1 MRDSIAVVGMAC
13 RYPDAR
19 SPSELWENVL
29 SQRRAFRRMPPER
42 LRLED
47 YYSTDRAAPDC
58 FYSTEAAL
66 IEGYEFDR
74 VRFRVAGSTF
84 RTADWTHWLALDVAA
99 QALSDAGFADGLNLP
114 HETTGVFLGNT
125 LTGEFSRANV
135 LRLRWPYVRRVV
147 EASLTDAGIPT
158 EQRLALLKNLE
169 TSYKAPFPDTNEESL
184 AGGLSN
190 TIAGRI
196 CNYFDLKGGG
206 YTVDGACASSLLAV
220 AQACTALV
228 AGDLDA
234 ALAGGV
240 DLSID
245 PFELVGF
252 AKTGALAQ
260 EMMRVYDAR
269 SEGFWPGEGCGFV
282 LLLRE
287 EDARARGL
295 PIYATIKGWGISS
308 DGHGGITRPEVEGQL
323 LALERAY
330 RRAGFGIE
338 TVSYFEGH
346 GTGTSVGDATEL
358 RALSRARRKASSVSG
373 PAVIG
378 SLKAN
383 IGHTKAAAGV
393 AGLIKAALAL
403 KARILPPTTGCEEPH
418 PELKSE
424 SAALRVLKQGEQWPR
439 EQALR
444 AGVSGMGFGGINV
457 HLALEGATPEKSPV
471 TLSFKERMLLSSA
484 QDAELFVLGA
494 SSLAE
499 LQGQVEHLQSFAFK
513 LSRAELS
520 DLAAQ
525 LSRTL
530 DSREVR
536 AALVASTPAELS
548 ERLARLKAL
557 IASGADACI
566 DAPGGFFFS
575 STAISQSKA
584 VRVGFLFPG
593 QGSPV
598 HTDGGALRRR
608 FEFVTGLYERAHFQE
623 GDNST
628 ATLVA
633 QPAIVTASMAALR
646 VLERLDI
653 TAHVAVG
660 HSLGE
665 LTALRW
671 AGALDDEALLRL
683 ATARGKAMMEVS
695 SPPGAMASIAAG
707 RVEVAALLNG
717 DKANIAGVNS
727 PKQTVLSGEAQAIEA
742 LVLRAV
748 KQGFRAARLP
758 VSHAFHSPLVAEAAP
773 VLAAHLADERLKP
786 LERTVFSTI
795 TGSRLWPE
803 TDLRALL
810 FEQVTS
816 PVLFMDAVVAADAAG
831 VDLWIEVGPGHVLCG
846 LAGELVN
853 SHVVSIDASGRSLAG
868 LLQTA
873 GAAFA
878 LGVPLNHSMLF
889 EGRFTKNFNLD
900 WHPKFFTNPCELAP
914 LSETSSDG
922 QQAAQLSREDSE
934 AEELE
939 ALIESSIEPS
949 GASAL
954 EVIMQLVAARAE
966 LPAEAVKPD
975 SRMLNDLHL
984 NSITVGQLVGEAA
997 RRLGVPSPLSP
1008 TNYADATP
1016 AEIAEALTV
1025 QAQHST
1031 LAHETDDSPPGV
1043 AKWVR
1048 PFTVELLEKDLRRRE
1063 PPAVKGSWQVLAHPS
1078 HPLANAVRQAF
1089 TACDAGRGC
1098 VVCLSP
1104 EPDESDVSLL
1114 LEGARAVLSAGE
1126 ETWFVLVQQDG
1137 GSSAFARTLHLEA
1150 PQVNTCVVNVPFALP
1165 RAAECVVAEALST
1178 HGYSEA
1184 HYKQDGRRFESVM
1197 RACAVS
1203 ASDSSVQLPLGTDDV
1218 VVVTGGAKGITA
1230 ECALA
1235 LSLETGA
1242 RLALI
1247 GRAQPLGNV
1256 ELAESLKRFADAGVE
1271 FRYIAADVTDAAAI
1285 NDAIQ
1290 KIESELGQVTGILHG
1305 AARNMP
1311 QSLSK
1316 LDEVSFQETLAVK
1329 VQGARNL
1336 LAAVDPERLRLL
1348 ITFGSIIARTGLPG
1362 EADYG
1367 LANERLTRLTEQ
1379 WQALHPACRCLAVE
1393 WSIWSD
1399 VGMGARI
1406 GQMDALI
1413 RQGIEP
1419 IPPGDGVALLLKL
1432 LSQPQPLTTVVAIG
1446 RYTNMPTYKIER
1458 PELPLGRYLEQV
1470 KVYYPNVELVVDSDL
1485 STGTD
1490 PYLNDHQFQGERL
1503 LPAVMGLEAMAQAAT
1518 ALTGKTDAPAFQDVN
1533 FNRPVVVPEAAQL
1546 TIRVAALVRE
1556 PGVVEVV
1563 LRSSDTAFQVDHF
1576 SATCLFDKSRLRD
1589 AQPPALPPAA
1599 VDAEKHVSIHP
1610 VHDLYE
1616 SILFHRGRFRRLNGY
1631 RFLKATECV
1640 AEIAPDGDTT
1650 WFSQYLPAGLVL
1662 GDPAAR
1668 DAAIHSIQACIPHAT
1683 LLPIGVDRVSLDKAL
1698 NPSEPLCVHA
1708 RERSQDGNTFVYDLS
1723 VTGADGLVR
1732 ERWDGLRLRLI
1743 ANSSFHGAW
1752 PVALLGPYI
1761 ERRLREFYPPSKV
1774 SVVCEREVTLARQER
1789 SDRAIQNALGRGV
1802 EVLRHPD
1809 GKPYVDKETDVSAAH
1824 CGELTLAVSGT
1835 GATGCDLERV
1845 SKRTSAVWLDL
1856 LCAEGTR
1863 LAGIIARSVPEEPG
1877 TAATRV
1883 WAARES
1889 LKKAG
1894 ALGDAPLLL
1903 VSSEAD
1909 GWVLLS
1915 SGRLRIATWEAE
1927 VRGCAEKLVVAV
1939 LLRVDDASV

>member
-29 SQRRAFRRMPPER
+29 SGRRAFRRMPPER

-47 YYSTDRAAPDC
+47 YFSTDRGAPDC

-74 VRFRVAGSTF
+74 VRFRVAGSSF
-84 RTADWTHWLALDVAA
+84 RTADWTHWLALDVAS

-114 HETTGVFLGNT
+114 LETTGVFLGNT
-125 LTGEFSRANV
+125 LTGEFSRANG
-135 LRLRWPYVRRVV
+135 LRLRWPFVRRVV
-147 EASLTDAGIPT
+147 EASLADADVTT

-169 TSYKAPFPDTNEESL
+169 ASYKAPFPDTNEESL

-196 CNYFDLKGGG
+196 CNYFDFKGGG

-228 AGDLDA
+228 AGDVDV
-234 ALAGGV
+234 ALAGGI
-240 DLSID
+240 DLSLD

-269 SEGFWPGEGCGFV
+269 SQGFWPGEGCGFV
-282 LLLRE
+282 LLLRA
-287 EDARARGL
+287 EDALSRRL

-308 DGHGGITRPEVEGQL
+308 DGHGGITRPEVEGQM

-330 RRAGFGIE
+330 ARAGFGIE
-338 TVSYFEGH
+338 TVGYFEGH

-358 RALSRARRKASSVSG
+358 RALSRARRRAAPASG
-373 PAVIG
+373 AAVIG

-393 AGLIKAALAL
+393 GGLIKAAMAL
-403 KARILPPTTGCEEPH
+403 RARILPPTTGCEEPH

-424 SAALRVLKQGEQWPR
+424 TPALRVLRQGEQWPR
-439 EQALR
+439 AQALR
-444 AGVSGMGFGGINV
+444 AGVSAMGFGGINV
-457 HLALEGATPEKSPV
+457 HLALEGETPESSPV
-471 TLSFKERMLLSSA
+471 ALSFKERMLLSSA
-484 QDAELFVLGA
+484 QDAELFLLGA
-494 SSLAE
+494 RSRAE

-525 LSRTL
+525 LARTL
-530 DSREVR
+530 DRREVR
-536 AALVASTPAELS
+536 AALVASSPAELA
-548 ERLARLKAL
+548 EHLARLKSL
-557 IASGADACI
+557 IASGAETCI
-566 DAPGGFFFS
+566 DAQGGLFFS
-575 STAISQSKA
+575 SVAISQAKA

-598 HTDGGALRRR
+598 HMDGGALRRR
-608 FEFVTGLYERAHFQE
+608 FEFVTGLYERAHLQE
-623 GDNST
+623 GDNSR
-628 ATLVA
+628 ATVVA
-633 QPAIVTASMAALR
+633 QPAIATASMAALH

-665 LTALRW
+665 LCALHW
-671 AGALDDEALLRL
+671 AGVLDEDALLRL
-683 ATARGKAMMEVS
+683 ASVRGKAMMEVS
-695 SPPGAMASIAAG
+695 GPPGAMASIAAG
-707 RVEVAALLNG
+707 RAEVAALLNG
-717 DKANIAGVNS
+717 DKANIAGINS
-727 PKQTVLSGEAQAIEA
+727 PGQTVLSGEAQAIEA
-742 LVLRAV
+742 LVARAV

-773 VLAAHLADERLKP
+773 VLGAHLAHERLNP
-786 LERTVFSTI
+786 LVRTVFSTI
-795 TGSRLWPE
+795 TGSRLRPE

-816 PVLFMDAVVAADAAG
+816 PVLFMDAVVAADATG
-831 VDLWIEVGPGHVLCG
+831 VDLWIEVGPGRVLCG
-846 LAGELVN
+846 LMGEL
-853 SHVVSIDASGRSLAG
+853 SGSPAVSMDASGRSLAG

-878 LGVPLNHSMLF
+878 LGVPLNHAMLF
-889 EGRFTKNFNLD
+889 EGRFTRNLSLD
-900 WHPKFFTNPCELAP
+900 WHPKFFGNPCELAP
-914 LSETSSDG
+914 LSETLSIG
-922 QQAAQLSREDSE
+922 QQPAQLSRAAAEV
-934 AEELE
+934 EELE
-939 ALIESSIEPS
+939 TLNDSFIEPS
-949 GASAL
+949 GESAL

-1008 TNYADATP
+1008 TDYADATP
-1016 AEIAEALTV
+1016 SEIAAALTV
-1025 QAQHST
+1025 QAPHAT
-1031 LAHETDDSPPGV
+1031 LAHEAEEVPPGV

-1048 PFTVELLEKDLRRRE
+1048 PFNVELVETALRRRE
-1063 PPAVKGSWQVLAHPS
+1063 PPAVRGSWQVIAHPS
-1078 HPLANAVRQAF
+1078 HPLADALRQAF

-1104 EPDESDVSLL
+1104 EPDETDVSLL
-1114 LEGARAVLSAGE
+1114 LEGARAVLSEGE

-1150 PQVNTCVVNVPFALP
+1150 PQVNTCVVNVPFGWP
-1165 RAAECVVAEALST
+1165 RAAEHTLAEALST
-1178 HGYSEA
+1178 RGYSEA
-1184 HYKQDGRRFESVM
+1184 HYGQDGRRFEPVM
-1197 RACAVS
+1197 RACTMS
-1203 ASDSSVQLPLGTDDV
+1203 RSDDSQARLPLGADDV
-1218 VVVTGGAKGITA
+1218 LVVTGGAKGITA

-1235 LSLETGA
+1235 LSVETGA

-1247 GRAQPLGNV
+1247 GRAQPSGNG
-1256 ELAESLKRFADAGVE
+1256 ELTESLKRFTDAGVE
-1271 FRYIAADVTDAAAI
+1271 FRYFAADVTDASAISAAI
-1285 NDAIQ
+1285 RQ
-1290 KIESELGQVTGILHG
+1290 VESELGPVTGILHG

-1311 QSLSK
+1311 QALSK
-1316 LDEVSFQETLAVK
+1316 LDEFSFQETLAVK
-1329 VQGARNL
+1329 VQGAQNL

-1367 LANERLTRLTEQ
+1367 LANERLARLTER

-1393 WSIWSD
+1393 WSIWSE
-1399 VGMGARI
+1399 VGMGARL
-1406 GQMDALI
+1406 GQMDALR

-1432 LSQPQPLTTVVAIG
+1432 LSQPQPSTTVVAIG
-1446 RYTNMPTYKIER
+1446 RYTEMPTYKIER
-1458 PELPLGRYLEQV
+1458 PEIPLGRFLEQV
-1470 KVYYPNVELVVDSDL
+1470 RVYYPDVELVVDSIL

-1503 LPAVMGLEAMAQAAT
+1503 LPAVLGLEAMAQAAA
-1518 ALTGKTDAPAFQDVN
+1518 ALTGGATGAPAFQNVH
-1533 FNRPVVVPEAAQL
+1533 FNRPVVVPEGAQL

-1563 LRSSDTAFQVDHF
+1563 LRSGETAFQVDHF
-1576 SATCLFDKSRLRD
+1576 RATCVFEESKLRD
-1589 AQPPALPPAA
+1589 LKPTAPTA
-1599 VDAEKHVSIHP
+1599 VDAEKPVAIHP
-1610 VHDLYE
+1610 ARELYE
-1616 SILFHRGRFRRLNGY
+1616 SILFHRGRFRRLKGY
-1631 RFLKATECV
+1631 RFLKSTECL
-1640 AEIAPDGDTT
+1640 AEIAPDGETS
-1650 WFSQYLPAGLVL
+1650 WFSQYLPAGLIL
-1662 GDPAAR
+1662 SDPGAR

-1683 LLPIGVDRVSLDKAL
+1683 LLPIGVERVSLEKAL
-1698 NPSEPLCVHA
+1698 APSGPLYVHA
-1708 RERSQDGNTFVYDLS
+1708 LERSQDGSTFVYDLD
-1723 VTGADGLVR
+1723 VRGADGLLC
-1732 ERWDGLRLRLI
+1732 ERWEGLRLRLI
-1743 ANSSFHGAW
+1743 SNSSFRGSW

-1761 ERRLREFYPPSKV
+1761 ERRLREFYPPAKV
-1774 SVVCEREVTLARQER
+1774 SVVCEREVTLTRRER
-1789 SDRAIQNALGRGV
+1789 SDRAIQNALGHSI
-1802 EVLRHPD
+1802 EVLRLPD
-1809 GKPYVDKETDVSAAH
+1809 GKPYVDEDMGVSAAH

-1835 GATGCDLERV
+1835 GATGCDLEKV
-1845 SKRTSAVWLDL
+1845 SERASAVWLDL
-1856 LCAEGTR
+1856 LGAEGAR
-1863 LAGIIARSVPEEPG
+1863 LAAIIAHSVPESEA

-1894 ALGDAPLLL
+1894 ALGDAPLLF
-1903 VSSEAD
+1903 VSAEAD

-1915 SGRLRIATWEAE
+1915 SGALRIATWETE
-1927 VRGCAEKLVVAV
+1927 VSGCDGKLVVAV
-1939 LLRVDDASV
+1939 LLRDG